1 MRTRFEER
9 PFDAAVAKRLTASGM
24 LPALAR
30 VLAARGIR
38 SVDDLAEDWKS
49 LADPALLEGLD
60 TAADIVCRARKTG
73 QRITIVADY
82 DCDGATACAVAVRGL
97 KALGIRVDYIVPDRF
112 KYGYGLSPEIVDL
125 ALSQPEKPAILLT
138 VDNGI
143 TSVDGVDHA
152 NALGLTVIITDHHL
166 AGKRLPN
173 AGAIVNPN
181 LVGNRFPSKALAGC
195 GVMYYLLLAVRARLR
210 QEGVFSK
217 ETQPRLDALS
227 DLVALGTV
235 ADVVALDKNNR
246 ILVSRGLARV
256 RQGKACACIQALFD
270 VCGHDRGLASVKDFA
285 FSIAPRIN
293 AAGRLTEMGI
303 GIDCLLTD
311 DAVCAQE
318 YAREL
323 DRLNSERRSL
333 EEGMQNEAF
342 ALIQDMDVEK
352 KAGIVLFNPT
362 WHQGVVGLVASRIKE
377 AVHRPVIAFAPD
389 EGEDLKG
396 SGRSIDGLHLRDI
409 LEDLDKKAPGLMQRY
424 GGHAMAAGLTIKKE
438 NLTRFTSLFDAVVRG
453 KCDARTLENRIV
465 VDGPL
470 AADEINFV
478 LIDALESRIWGQGF
492 EAPIFANEFTVLN
505 QRVLKGSHLKLFLEL
520 EGKRFD
526 AIFFRHATPLPSHVR
541 LAYKPEVN
549 TFMGRRSPQLI
560 VVAAEQ

>member
-256 RQGKACACIQALFD
+256 RQGKACAGIQALFV

-409 LEDLDKKAPGLMQRY
+409 LEDLDKKAPWLMQRY

-470 AADEINFV
+470 TADEINFV

-560 VVAAEQ
+560 VMAAEQ

>member
-1 MRTRFEER
+1 MKTRFEER
-9 PFDAAVAKRLTASGM
+9 AFDANAAKKLIDAGM

-38 SVDDLAEDWKS
+38 SPEDLAEDWKS

-60 TAADIVCRARKTG
+60 TAATILCQARKLG
-73 QRITIVADY
+73 QRVTIVADY
-82 DCDGATACAVAVRGL
+82 DCDGATACAVAMRGL
-97 KALGIRVDYIVPDRF
+97 KTLGIYADYIVPDRF

-125 ALSQPEKPAILLT
+125 AVSQPEKPDILLT

-143 TSVDGVDHA
+143 ASIDGVKHA
-152 NALGLTVIITDHHL
+152 NTLGITVIITDHHL
-166 AGKRLPN
+166 AGDVLPE
-173 AGAIVNPN
+173 AAAIVNPN
-181 LVGNRFPSKALAGC
+181 LAGSRFPSKALAGC
-195 GVMYYLLLAVRARLR
+195 GVMYYLLLAVRAHLR

-235 ADVVALDKNNR
+235 ADVVPLDKNNR

-256 RQGKACACIQALFD
+256 RQGKACAGIRALFE
-270 VCGHDRGLASVKDFA
+270 VCGHDRGQASARDFA

-293 AAGRLTEMGI
+293 AAGRLTEMGV

-311 DAVCAQE
+311 DDETALD

-323 DRLNSERRSL
+323 DRLNAERRDL
-333 EEGMQNEAF
+333 EEEMQNEAVS
-342 ALIQDMDVEK
+342 LIRKMDAEK
-352 KAGIVLFNPT
+352 KAGIVLFNPN

-377 AVHRPVIAFAPD
+377 AIHRPVIAFAPD
-389 EGEDLKG
+389 EGSNLKG
-396 SGRSIDGLHLRDI
+396 SGRSIEGIHLRDA
-409 LEDLDKKAPGLMQRY
+409 LADLDKKVPGLIKRY

-438 NLTRFTSLFDAVVRG
+438 NLARFTELFDAVIRSR
-453 KCDARTLENRIV
+453 CNAQTLENHIV

-470 AADEINFV
+470 SADEINFV
-478 LIDALESRIWGQGF
+478 LIDALASRIWGQGF
-492 EAPIFANEFTVLN
+492 ETPIFANEFTVLN
-505 QRVLKGSHLKLFLEL
+505 QRLLKGNHLKLFLEL

-526 AIFFRHATPLPSHVR
+526 AIFFRHTELLPTHVR

-549 TFMGRRSPQLI
+549 TFMGRRLPQLV

>member
-112 KYGYGLSPEIVDL
+112 KYGYGLSSEIVDL

-256 RQGKACACIQALFD
+256 RQGKACAGIQALFD
-270 VCGHDRGLASVKDFA
+270 VCEHDRGLASVKDFA

-323 DRLNSERRSL
+323 DRLNSERRAL

-560 VVAAEQ
+560 VMAAEQ

>member
-49 LADPALLEGLD
+49 LADPTLLEGLD

-125 ALSQPEKPAILLT
+125 ALSQPEKPDILLT

-256 RQGKACACIQALFD
+256 RQGKACAGIQALFD

-409 LEDLDKKAPGLMQRY
+409 LEDLDKKAPGLMKRY

-526 AIFFRHATPLPSHVR
+526 AIFFRHATPLPSRVR
-541 LAYKPEVN
+541 LAYKPEVS

>member
-1 MRTRFEER
+1 M
-9 PFDAAVAKRLTASGM
+9 
-24 LPALAR
+24 
-30 VLAARGIR
+30 
-38 SVDDLAEDWKS
+38 
-49 LADPALLEGLD
+49 
-60 TAADIVCRARKTG
+60 
-73 QRITIVADY
+73 ADY

-97 KALGIRVDYIVPDRF
+97 KTLGIRVDYIVPDRF

-125 ALSQPEKPAILLT
+125 AVSQPEKPDILLT

-143 TSVDGVDHA
+143 ASVDGVDHA
-152 NALGLTVIITDHHL
+152 NAMGLTVIITDHHL
-166 AGKRLPN
+166 AGKTLPN

-181 LVGNRFPSKALAGC
+181 LLGSRFPSKALAGC

-210 QEGVFSK
+210 QEGVYSK
-217 ETQPRLDALS
+217 ENQPRLDTLS

-256 RQGKACACIQALFD
+256 RQGKACAGIQALFD
-270 VCGHDRGLASVKDFA
+270 VCGHDRGLATVKDFA

-311 DAVCAQE
+311 DVACAQR

-323 DRLNSERRSL
+323 DRLNSERRAL

-342 ALIQDMDVEK
+342 ELIRDMDVEK
-352 KAGIVLFNPT
+352 KTGVVLFNPS
-362 WHQGVVGLVASRIKE
+362 WHQGVIGLVASRIKE

-389 EGEDLKG
+389 KGEDLKG
-396 SGRSIDGLHLRDI
+396 SGRSIDGLHLRDV
-409 LEDLDKKAPGLMQRY
+409 LENLDKKAPGLMLRY

-438 NLTRFTSLFDAVVRG
+438 NLVRFTKLFDAVTRE

-478 LIDALESRIWGQGF
+478 LIDALEARIWGQGF
-492 EAPIFANEFTVLN
+492 DAPVFANEFTVLN

-520 EGKRFD
+520 NGKRFD
-526 AIFFRHATPLPSHVR
+526 AIFFRHATPLPSRVR

>member
-9 PFDAAVAKRLTASGM
+9 PFDTAVARRLTEAGM

-38 SVDDLAEDWKS
+38 SVDDLAEDWNS

-97 KALGIRVDYIVPDRF
+97 KTLGIRVDYIVPDRF

-125 ALSQPEKPAILLT
+125 AVSQPEKPDILLT

-143 TSVDGVDHA
+143 ASVDGVDHA
-152 NALGLTVIITDHHL
+152 NAMGLTVIITDHHL
-166 AGKRLPN
+166 AGKTLPN

-181 LVGNRFPSKALAGC
+181 LLGSRFPSKALAGC

-210 QEGVFSK
+210 QEGVYSK
-217 ETQPRLDALS
+217 ENQPRLDTLS

-256 RQGKACACIQALFD
+256 RQGKACAGIQALFD
-270 VCGHDRGLASVKDFA
+270 VCGHDRELATVKDFA

-311 DAVCAQE
+311 DVACAQR

-323 DRLNSERRSL
+323 DRLNSERRAL

-342 ALIQDMDVEK
+342 ELIRDMDVEK
-352 KAGIVLFNPT
+352 KTGVVLFNPS
-362 WHQGVVGLVASRIKE
+362 WHQGVIGLVASRIKE

-389 EGEDLKG
+389 KGEDLKG
-396 SGRSIDGLHLRDI
+396 SGRSIDGLHLRDV
-409 LEDLDKKAPGLMQRY
+409 LENLDKKAPGLMLRY

-438 NLTRFTSLFDAVVRG
+438 NLVRFTKLFDAVTRE

-478 LIDALESRIWGQGF
+478 LIDALEARIWGQGF
-492 EAPIFANEFTVLN
+492 DAPVFANEFTVLN

-520 EGKRFD
+520 NGKRFD
-526 AIFFRHATPLPSHVR
+526 AIFFRHATPLPSRVR

>member
-1 MRTRFEER
+1 M
-9 PFDAAVAKRLTASGM
+9 
-24 LPALAR
+24 
-30 VLAARGIR
+30 
-38 SVDDLAEDWKS
+38 
-49 LADPALLEGLD
+49 
-60 TAADIVCRARKTG
+60 
-73 QRITIVADY
+73 
-82 DCDGATACAVAVRGL
+82 
-97 KALGIRVDYIVPDRF
+97 
-112 KYGYGLSPEIVDL
+112 
-125 ALSQPEKPAILLT
+125 
-138 VDNGI
+138 
-143 TSVDGVDHA
+143 
-152 NALGLTVIITDHHL
+152 
-166 AGKRLPN
+166 
-173 AGAIVNPN
+173 
-181 LVGNRFPSKALAGC
+181 
-195 GVMYYLLLAVRARLR
+195 
-210 QEGVFSK
+210 
-217 ETQPRLDALS
+217 
-227 DLVALGTV
+227 
-235 ADVVALDKNNR
+235 
-246 ILVSRGLARV
+246 SRGLARV
-256 RQGKACACIQALFD
+256 RQGKACAGIQALFD

-303 GIDCLLTD
+303 GIDCLITD

-323 DRLNSERRSL
+323 DRLNSERRAL

-396 SGRSIDGLHLRDI
+396 SGRSIDGLHLRDV
-409 LEDLDKKAPGLMQRY
+409 LEDLDKKVPGLMLRY

-438 NLTRFTSLFDAVVRG
+438 NLTRFTTLFDAVVRG
-453 KCDARTLENRIV
+453 KCDACTLENRIV

-470 AADEINFV
+470 TADEINFV

-526 AIFFRHATPLPSHVR
+526 AIFFRHGTPLPSRVR